1 MIFNNISE
9 AEKDPILGLTEEFKN
24 DLNSKKVNL
33 SVGVYQDDKGNTPT
47 LPSVT
52 EAEKEILNQNIQNG
66 ATL

>member
-33 SVGVYQDDKGNTPT
+33 SVGVY
-47 LPSVT
+47 
-52 EAEKEILNQNIQNG
+52 
-66 ATL
+66 